1 MFASSTHRYDI
12 MLDFADDIL
21 PDWEPVESA
30 LTTPSTS
37 RSPSPEPAAN
47 RIYDGMAGVFTSKEP
62 EEFALEYAG
71 VATYILDN
79 TKECMQ
85 FLIDHAPIRNA
96 LRDMSKKVQDK
107 WPAAITI
114 TMEMLALL
122 DIIKMD
128 HPE

>member
-1 MFASSTHRYDI
+1 MSAISNYRYDI
-12 MLDFADDIL
+12 MLDFADDYL

-30 LTTPSTS
+30 LTTPPAS
-37 RSPSPEPAAN
+37 RSPSPEPVAN
-47 RIYDGMAGVFTSKEP
+47 RIYDGMAGVFTASEP

-96 LRDMSKKVQDK
+96 LRTMSKKVQEE
-107 WPAAITI
+107 WPVAIAI

-122 DIIKMD
+122 DIIKAD

>member
-1 MFASSTHRYDI
+1 

-21 PDWEPVESA
+21 PDWEPVPQE
-30 LTTPSTS
+30 LTTPPSS
-37 RSPSPEPAAN
+37 RSTTPKEDEEVAN
-47 RIYDGMAGVFTSKEP
+47 RIYDGMAGVFTASEP

-85 FLIDHAPIRNA
+85 FLIDHPPIRSA
-96 LRDMSKKVQDK
+96 LRTMSKKVQDE
-107 WPAAITI
+107 WPVAVTI

-122 DIIKMD
+122 DIINTD
-128 HPE
+128 YPE